1 MINLKLVT
9 GANDVYIFT
18 LIDFINSLN
27 KMKFN
32 MSNLVIYN
40 YGFSEINLNKLNI
53 LKNKYNFSIE
63 NFDFS
68 KYPEYVNL
76 NKYKNIY
83 CTYAFKPITL
93 YLESIKNNADYIIWA
108 DSANRFSKDSLSKI
122 VNELDKQYFYSPIS
136 SIPNT
141 INSLEL
147 HHPLCL
153 KYFNLEN
160 ERSKIPQRTGGN
172 VGFKNNNV
180 GKYIIEEW
188 YKHALIK
195 DAIYPEG
202 SSRNNH
208 RQDQSVLTMIMYLYE
223 KEKQVKFVGSDF
235 GVRYWSKK
243 DNNNSKQNATDIDLL
258 LPFKL
263 IDKSSGEQLATIY
276 CENIEQALEIYI
288 NRKKY
293 YLNEKEFHEK
303 FIVK

>member
-9 GANDVYIFT
+9 GANDRYIFT
-18 LIDFINSLN
+18 LLDFINSLN
-27 KMKFN
+27 KMKFKMN
-32 MSNLVIYN
+32 NLIVYN
-40 YGFSEINLNKLNI
+40 YGFNEDNLNKLII
-53 LKNKYNFSIE
+53 LKNKYDFILE

-68 KYPEYVNL
+68 KYPDYVNL
-76 NKYKNIY
+76 NKYKYIY
-83 CTYAFKPITL
+83 CSYAFKPITIF
-93 YLESIKNNADYIIWA
+93 LESEKNDGDYILWA
-108 DSANRFSKDSLSKI
+108 DCANRFSKDSLFKI

-136 SIPNT
+136 SKPNT

-147 HHPLCL
+147 HHPTCL
-153 KYFNLEN
+153 KYFNLES
-160 ERSKIPQRTGGN
+160 EREKIPQRSSGN
-172 VGFKNNNV
+172 VGFKNNSI
-180 GKYIIEEW
+180 GKYIIQEW

-223 KEKQVKFVGSDF
+223 KEKQIKFVDSDF
-235 GVRYWSKK
+235 GVRYWFKK
-243 DNNNSKQNATDIDLL
+243 DNNNSKQTATNIDLL

-263 IDKSSGEQLATIY
+263 IDKGSSEQLATIY

-293 YLNEKEFHEK
+293 YLNEKQFHEK